1 MCQIIGRAHIKLG
14 FGASPLMDRWRGW
27 AGENP
32 LKFSDFVTRLGTGQ
46 GGGVTGKRS
55 YLGSIFIKSDAKTH
69 AGDVLIE
76 EVDAGDVM
84 STRALLSAARPRTIR
99 VWLRGS
105 FVKLAF
111 WRGKCG

>member
-32 LKFSDFVTRLGTGQ
+32 LKFSDFVTRLGTDQ
-46 GGGVTGKRS
+46 GGGVTGKGS

-69 AGDVLIE
+69 
-76 EVDAGDVM
+76 AGDVM

-111 WRGKCG
+111 

>member
-69 AGDVLIE
+69 AGDV
-76 EVDAGDVM
+76 M

-99 VWLRGS
+99 VWLRES
-105 FVKLAF
+105 SVKLAF

>member
-1 MCQIIGRAHIKLG
+1 MCQIIGRAHSKLAS
-14 FGASPLMDRWRGW
+14 GACPLMDRWRGW

-69 AGDVLIE
+69 AGDV
-76 EVDAGDVM
+76 M
-84 STRALLSAARPRTIR
+84 STRALLSAARSRTIR
-99 VWLRGS
+99 VWLRES

-111 WRGKCG
+111 WRGKCV

>member
-55 YLGSIFIKSDAKTH
+55 YLGSIFIKSDAQIH
-69 AGDVLIE
+69 
-76 EVDAGDVM
+76 AGDVM

-99 VWLRGS
+99 VWLRES

>member
-14 FGASPLMDRWRGW
+14 FGACPLMDRWRGW

-69 AGDVLIE
+69 AGDV
-76 EVDAGDVM
+76 M
-84 STRALLSAARPRTIR
+84 STRALPSTARPRTTR
-99 VWLRGS
+99 MWLRES

-111 WRGKCG
+111 WRENVC

>member
-1 MCQIIGRAHIKLG
+1 
-14 FGASPLMDRWRGW
+14 MDRWRGW

-32 LKFSDFVTRLGTGQ
+32 LKFGDFVTRLGTGPK

-69 AGDVLIE
+69 AGDV
-76 EVDAGDVM
+76 M

-99 VWLRGS
+99 VWCENRSSKWRSGDENVGKYALSVARSATDRFGLAALRVG
-105 FVKLAF
+105 
-111 WRGKCG
+111 